1 MTLVRWNSNGNS
13 NLPAFSNLLE
23 NFFGRDVTDFV
34 GRDFASSVPAVNV
47 VEMAEAFKV
56 EVAAPGLKK
65 ENFQINFHNNVLT
78 ISSKTEHSNEETKG
92 KYARKEFGY
101 TSFQRS
107 FTVPNTVDA
116 EKIAANYTD
125 GILNVYLPKREESK
139 EKPARQINIS

>member
-13 NLPAFSNLLE
+13 NLPAFSNILE

-34 GRDFASSVPAVNV
+34 GRDFTSSVPAVNV
-47 VEMAEAFKV
+47 VESAEGYKV

-65 ENFQINFHNNVLT
+65 ENFRINFHNHVLT
-78 ISSKTEHSNEETKG
+78 IASKTELSAEETKG
-92 KYARKEFGY
+92 KYTRKEFGY

-116 EKIAANYTD
+116 DKIEASYTD
-125 GILNVYLPKREESK
+125 GILHVHLPKREESK
-139 EKPARQINIS
+139 EKPARQITIS